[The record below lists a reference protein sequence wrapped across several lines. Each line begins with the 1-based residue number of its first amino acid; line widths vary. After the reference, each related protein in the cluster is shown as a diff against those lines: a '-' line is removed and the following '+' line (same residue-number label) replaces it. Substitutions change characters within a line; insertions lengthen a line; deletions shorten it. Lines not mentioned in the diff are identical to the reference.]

1 MNGTVIDINQPR
13 GMVALETEDGE
24 YSIIEL
30 LGDDVEIGD
39 VLKWA
44 DDNPL
49 GGETIR
55 NLTQGEMIDVYFQN
69 HSVPR
74 SELRQQLLYE

>member
-13 GMVALETEDGE
+13 RMVALETEDGE

-30 LGDDVEIGD
+30 LGDDVDIGD
-39 VLKWA
+39 ILQWA
-44 DDNPL
+44 DENPL
-49 GGETIR
+49 GGETIK